1 MGITGSF
8 QGRTERGNNSPER
21 DSVYQQLFRSKL
33 EAQVL
38 VEALRDS
45 QGQVQDW
52 IFRDVNEAFLAYFK
66 LKLDQLLN
74 VRASELAQPPEQ
86 LTFLMEKMRSVDRS
100 GKPLRLEDFFP
111 NDDRLY
117 LFTIYPLDGD
127 MFAGSIFDITSY
139 KKAQDELRA
148 SRERLAFTTQ
158 AAEVGLWDW
167 NLERNHMEWNEQM
180 RSLVGV
186 GPDQPVSFDLF
197 YERVHP
203 EDRDALDDSI
213 RRVMEGIGR
222 DFETE
227 LRVVHPDESIRW
239 LQALGSAEVG
249 ADGQPAII
257 RGLVV
262 DITRRRLAELERERI
277 AFEHYRQTEL
287 LQRLVREAPFAIAL
301 TTGPQHRFLLANPAF
316 QALRDR
322 PGRIIGRPI
331 ARIWPGAAAQIVPLL
346 DRVYQNGDPVS
357 ALAMP
362 LWMQRDGVLEL
373 AFFNITINPTFD
385 EAGAIDGT
393 ILLLHETTQEVLAN
407 RQADLEQKR
416 LEVIVQYAPIG
427 IILVDEAGQP
437 VRINPIAA
445 QLLGDLAED
454 KPFDP
459 DRIAAW
465 FSYADGGRVKADDL
479 PPFCSALRGET
490 VQNLEMVIRR
500 PGSPVVQVLASSAP
514 VINREGV
521 ITGAVGVLQDITES
535 KRAEV
540 ERSQAAAQIEIHHH
554 LMESRE
560 MERLQ
565 IAHHLH
571 EGLLQELIGLQFSIG
586 EALDKPQRAERLKQ
600 MDTIRRTLSEVT
612 DDLRDYC
619 YSLRPP
625 ALAPFG
631 LEKAIRSHVES
642 YRQKYAGLEVHL
654 ELLPDAQL
662 LPEPIRLVLFRVY
675 QEVMNNIAKHSNA
688 TDAFVRFVFNSRE
701 AQLEIR
707 DNGVGFAV
715 PKTWVESAR
724 SGRIGLVAAQER
736 VESVGGALEIQSAP
750 GEGTLVRVRVPLNS
764 RDADGAAERPAGG
777 DSVAPAQA

>member
-127 MFAGSIFDITSY
+127 MFAGSILDITSY

-301 TTGPQHRFLLANPAF
+301 TTGPQHRFLLANQAF

>member
-127 MFAGSIFDITSY
+127 MFAGSILDITSY

-427 IILVDEAGQP
+427 IILVDEADQP

-724 SGRIGLVAAQER
+724 SGQIGLVAAQER

>member
-127 MFAGSIFDITSY
+127 MFAGSILDITSY

>member
-100 GKPLRLEDFFP
+100 GKPLRMEDFFP

-127 MFAGSIFDITSY
+127 MFAGSILDITSY

>member
-127 MFAGSIFDITSY
+127 MFAGSILDITSY

-262 DITRRRLAELERERI
+262 DITRRRLAELQLERI

-301 TTGPQHRFLLANPAF
+301 TTGPQHRFLLANQAF